1 MPSNLSTYIHGL
13 CCEQRELIRSHSCLW
28 FQKTAT
34 ISLCQYCA
42 RFVPFG
48 KKEIVVRSWKNTASD
63 VHPDSYYLSHVFP
76 QEKSVSSLVLFF
88 HVPEMAVLEY

>member
-1 MPSNLSTYIHGL
+1 M
-13 CCEQRELIRSHSCLW
+13 
-28 FQKTAT
+28 
-34 ISLCQYCA
+34 
-42 RFVPFG
+42 
-48 KKEIVVRSWKNTASD
+48 VRSWKNTASD